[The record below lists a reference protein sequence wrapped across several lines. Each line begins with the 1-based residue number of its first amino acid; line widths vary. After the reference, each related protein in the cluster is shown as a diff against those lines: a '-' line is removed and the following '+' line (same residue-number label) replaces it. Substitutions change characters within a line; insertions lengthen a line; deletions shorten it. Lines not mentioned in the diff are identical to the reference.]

1 VVISSLYVL
10 DDLKGIIDVGGFGEG
25 FHEGIVPFHAIEN
38 PGNPD
43 LNSLD

>member
-1 VVISSLYVL
+1 VL
-10 DDLKGIIDVGGFGEG
+10 DDLESSVQAAGFGEG